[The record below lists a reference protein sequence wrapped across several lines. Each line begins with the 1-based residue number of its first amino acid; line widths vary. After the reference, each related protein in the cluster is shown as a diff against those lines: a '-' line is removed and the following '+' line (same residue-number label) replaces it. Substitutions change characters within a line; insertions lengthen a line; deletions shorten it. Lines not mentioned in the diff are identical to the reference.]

1 MENIYSYKGFNGKAS
16 ISDADRKLG
25 IVTGYFSHF
34 NNVDG
39 DGDIIKP
46 GAFKKSIKENGP
58 SSPLPRIKHLLNH
71 NSSQPLGVLQSLKED
86 STGLLYESQVGT
98 HALGQDFIKMIES
111 GLITE
116 HSIGFQ
122 IMKRNQLQTYEQ
134 YLKNPNG
141 GWYEITE
148 VKLYEGSS
156 LTAWGANPLTPL
168 TSLKSK
174 DSFDVDLIVA
184 QQKAIEKFCRNTD
197 ATDESIQTLL
207 IHSKQLTQLLL
218 DINSKDDTLPGAFPT
233 EPEDEEDLLSIMRE
247 FAMSCNPKPKP
258 KN

>member
-1 MENIYSYKGFNGKAS
+1 VENFYNYKAFNGKAS
-16 ISDADRKLG
+16 ITEADRKLG

-34 NNVDG
+34 NNVDS
-39 DGDIIKP
+39 DGDIIRP

-58 SSPLPRIKHLLNH
+58 NSALPRIKHLLNH
-71 NSSQPLGVLQSLKED
+71 NSSQPLGVLNSLKED

-98 HALGQDFIKMIES
+98 HSLGQDFIKMIES

-116 HSIGFQ
+116 HSIGFE
-122 IMKRNQLQTYEQ
+122 IVKRNQLQSYEQ
-134 YLKNPNG
+134 YIKNPSA

-168 TSLKSK
+168 TSLKSMN
-174 DSFDVDLIVA
+174 DLDLDLIAA

-197 ATDESIQTLL
+197 ATDETIQTLL

-218 DINSKDDTLPGAFPT
+218 DINKDDTLPGMFPT
-233 EPEDEEDLLSIMRE
+233 EPEEDLLTAMRE
-247 FAMSCNPKPKP
+247 FAMGCNPKPKP
-258 KN
+258 KP

>member
-1 MENIYSYKGFNGKAS
+1 MEKIYNYKAFNGKAE
-16 ISDADRKLG
+16 ITDADRKLG

-39 DGDIIKP
+39 DGDIIRP

-58 SSPLPRIKHLLNH
+58 DSSLPRIKHLLNH

-86 STGLLYESQVGT
+86 KTGLLYESQVGT

-122 IMKRNQLQTYEQ
+122 IMKRNQLQSYEQ
-134 YLKNPNG
+134 YIKNPDA

-168 TSLKSK
+168 
-174 DSFDVDLIVA
+174 
-184 QQKAIEKFCRNTD
+184 
-197 ATDESIQTLL
+197 
-207 IHSKQLTQLLL
+207 HH
-218 DINSKDDTLPGAFPT
+218 
-233 EPEDEEDLLSIMRE
+233 
-247 FAMSCNPKPKP
+247 
-258 KN
+258 